1 MASCRDVRSR
11 HASGRKKNSLRKRN
25 ARDRLLL
32 RPFLTSQ
39 RNQSPVLHPRR
50 NNLQLKRHSL
60 LKVRKRR
67 VKRRNLKLI
76 RTMNTRTSTLK
87 RR

>member
-11 HASGRKKNSLRKRN
+11 PASVHKKKLLRKRN
-25 ARDRLLL
+25 ARDKLLPRPSPTSL
-32 RPFLTSQ
+32 RNHSQ
-39 RNQSPVLHPRR
+39 VLHPRR

-60 LKVRKRR
+60 LMVKKRR
-67 VKRRNLKLI
+67 TKKRNPKLI
-76 RTMNTRTSTLK
+76 LTMNTRTSTLK